1 MRIMNCSG
9 HPTIDVSG
17 RKRNKR
23 TYVTNAIMQVITRE
37 SMAEEFFYD
46 FSDSQCGLFR
56 IG

>member
-46 FSDSQCGLFR
+46 FSDSQCGLCR